1 MLSIVLKNKRLIN
14 SYYKMK
20 LSCEGFINALPG
32 QFVMIKVSPHYDP
45 LLRRPMSFHRIIP
58 PHPPFKKGGRGEFEI
73 LYQITGKGTEIM
85 SNLKEGDKIDILGPL
100 GRGFWFP
107 EGIEKAIII
116 AGGIGVAPMVAL
128 AEEIIKKGQGVKG
141 SRGQGTNFSFTRTLE
156 SSNPQTLLYVFIG
169 GKTKDDIL
177 CKGDFEKIGANVH
190 IATEDGSMGKKETC
204 VDLLR
209 EFVINHQS
217 SIVNRQSSIIFACG
231 PNGMLKAIADIS
243 INKNISCQ
251 VSLDK
256 NMACGTGACLG
267 CVVKVK
273 GQGVMGQP
281 PESPLTKGDRG
292 GCYKCVC
299 KDGPVFD
306 AGEILWK
313 EI

>member
-58 PHPPFKKGGRGEFEI
+58 HHPPFKKGGRGEFEI

-85 SNLKEGDKIDILGPL
+85 SNLKEGNKVDILGPL

-116 AGGIGVAPMVAL
+116 AGGIGIAPMVAL
-128 AEEIIKKGQGVKG
+128 AEEIRKRGKGQG
-141 SRGQGTNFSFTRTLE
+141 SRGKII
-156 SSNPQTLLYVFIG
+156 VFIG

-190 IATEDGSMGKKETC
+190 IATEDGSMGKKGVCTE
-204 VDLLR
+204 LLK
-209 EFVINHQS
+209 EWLIAHGSVIN
-217 SIVNRQSSIIFACG
+217 ICLWA
-231 PNGMLKAIADIS
+231 
-243 INKNISCQ
+243 
-251 VSLDK
+251 
-256 NMACGTGACLG
+256 TGH
-267 CVVKVK
+267 VK
-273 GQGVMGQP
+273 GC
-281 PESPLTKGDRG
+281 SRYFNK
-292 GCYKCVC
+292 
-299 KDGPVFD
+299 
-306 AGEILWK
+306 
-313 EI
+313 

>member
-1 MLSIVLKNKRLIN
+1 
-14 SYYKMK
+14 
-20 LSCEGFINALPG
+20 
-32 QFVMIKVSPHYDP
+32 MIKVSPHYDP

-128 AEEIIKKGQGVKG
+128 AEEIFKIQ
-141 SRGQGTNFSFTRTLE
+141 
-156 SSNPQTLLYVFIG
+156 NPKSKISISVFIG

-292 GCYKCVC
+292 SCYKCVC

-306 AGEILWK
+306 AGEILWE